1 MHSTSAISPP
11 ALRRP
16 ALSSRPRASA
26 ALRSRRPS
34 VCCRTSWAYWVEI
47 ASKAVFQRC
56 RASGRSIRA
65 SPPAERASITW
76 SSTSCRAFHSGPA
89 RMRSVCVFAEPV
101 KEGTIWSCTSQR
113 RVCTNCANRVHSSS
127 SIRPDGQA
135 RVSRASSWEI
145 SSAACSRATSGPAR
159 EVRSPSSTWESSWK
173 AWICSSTIEV
183 YWSSAC
189 SAVMSLGSS
198 TWLR

>member
-1 MHSTSAISPP
+1 MD
-11 ALRRP
+11 
-16 ALSSRPRASA
+16 
-26 ALRSRRPS
+26 
-34 VCCRTSWAYWVEI
+34 
-47 ASKAVFQRC
+47 
-56 RASGRSIRA
+56 
-65 SPPAERASITW
+65 
-76 SSTSCRAFHSGPA
+76 FHSELA
-89 RMRSVCVFAEPV
+89 RMRSVCVFALPV
-101 KEGTIWSCTSQR
+101 SEGTIWSCTSQR
-113 RVCTNCANRVHSSS
+113 RVCTSWANRDHCSS

-135 RVSRASSWEI
+135 RVSRASSWET

-198 TWLR
+198 TWSR